1 MGINDNFDEDFIP
14 AVYEEITPENN
25 TIENVVFN
33 ISNLNDRIYNNTKW
47 NNAAPVI
54 KRISLLQ
61 GLPFTIYS
69 YAAGVFRSNNRFNL
83 FGLIDLY
90 TYISRLNIL
99 GSLNIRP
106 DITFTFLDEKKII
119 DNYIATYNNGLF
131 GSALNIFMNP
141 NDFLTMDNIIDKT
154 NSVIIQEN
162 YNDYSYD
169 VSYDKISKISINSL
183 SSPKYFKENTLSPP
197 TKITLDKE
205 ELSKYNSI
213 IYGGIDYEQIA
224 VIINNIGN
232 YPNID
237 DKGLDSFLLE
247 KYIFHYYVDLNFDK
261 IKEIAKI
268 YKYFDLVSWNK
279 DSSGNIDISYANIQY
294 QHELYYRRSVTPSNE
309 SDESY
314 GFTQTYNTFRTII
327 NNLIGQDLSYND
339 IFKYF
344 FNDLFECEYNYG
356 QIYFFQRHKKI
367 KYIYL
372 PLDFP
377 ENYNELTSSDD
388 EYFLSDRNDKN
399 LIQIYNY
406 QYDPNKMNSSEP
418 EFSVILLPIGTSIN
432 SSQSGKIGEFTFQR
446 KFDKEY
452 RSKSYNIQD
461 NLIGYPDN
469 NNYKYIPRTSLDY
482 NRLKIFY
489 TILCGLDDNLSY
501 EYLEYL
507 KEYQNQPSRT
517 FINLSNIINKTYLCY
532 YDGTNEGFKKV
543 IMKSNNSSTLDY
555 FNGIK
560 KIINYNSN
568 NSFVN
573 LQNNTSNIID
583 TITNFVYNIN
593 EGKAYNIDVA
603 KNNPLSYNSGLLLG
617 IDSILVVY
625 LCQLYFNDFNR
636 LFNSD
641 EIFETYLGII
651 NNNGKMNNLNKIKN
665 LNEIL
670 KGKYTINN
678 NNQIIDNS
686 SGEIFNSLNDLSLN
700 SKEEFFIHIS
710 QLIKRDLLN
719 KSQKSFYKI
728 IEFENIEYIDTSG
741 VLKSVDIQNNLISDL
756 NQIEDKWY
764 DKTYKLI
771 PNIYNS
777 FINNSNNLYYNKI
790 VNHLASYSRN
800 LIVTTTI
807 INSSLSKYYQT
818 TDSNLLDEGIDIN
831 NYKDDISIYES
842 YLLIKNFSLNYIYNE
857 KIDGNNSLDLS
868 YKLENYVEKIL
879 IYKFKLLSN
888 IIIQNS
894 ESDAVANLSRIRQ
907 IDGRNL
913 ISTNFKFEIKLYI
926 FILQTTRNYDATK
939 KLMTLFYKFLLTSI
953 FSRDDYYKYVNDKIT
968 NSLSVFDTT
977 SPFYNYPIFTRYIK
991 LDEMPVWSYSSLNR
1005 KAENFSLLQHTNTLN
1020 FTITDIFIKNLIY
1033 DTSILLNYNEQILTS
1048 DILNCKT
1055 SKEIYPLLSF
1065 IFKKNNIGLIHDL
1078 TDFFDFLNNSINDIT
1093 NSDYIFNNIYINED
1107 GYFKALLICINSIYV
1122 NIHFNNDLPDV
1133 IYKNNFISLND
1144 SERLN
1149 IFQTYK
1155 NYYN

>member
-1 MGINDNFDEDFIP
+1 MSLQFDDDFIS
-14 AVYEEITPENN
+14 AKYEEITVDNN
-25 TIENVVFN
+25 TIDNVITN
-33 ISNLNDRIYNNTKW
+33 IANLNDRIYNNTKW

-69 YAAGVFRSNNRFNL
+69 YAAGIFRSNNRFNL

-162 YNDYSYD
+162 YNDYAYD

-183 SSPKYFKENTLSPP
+183 SSPKYFKEDILIPP
-197 TKITLDKE
+197 TKIILDTPK
-205 ELSKYNSI
+205 LNVYNSI

-237 DKGLDSFLLE
+237 DKGFDGFLLE
-247 KYIFHYYVDLNFDK
+247 KYIFHYYVDFNFDK

-294 QHELYYRRSVTPSNE
+294 QNELYYKRSVTPSNE

-327 NNLIGQDLSYND
+327 NNLTGQDLSYND
-339 IFKYF
+339 LFKYF

-356 QIYFFQRHKKI
+356 QIYFFQKHKKI

-377 ENYNELTSSDD
+377 ENYNELTSSEN
-388 EYFLSDRNDKN
+388 EYFLGDRNDKN

-406 QYDPNKMNSSEP
+406 EYDPNKMNSSEP

-432 SSQSGKIGEFTFQR
+432 SSQNGKIGEFTFQR
-446 KFDKEY
+446 KFDKDY
-452 RSKSYNIQD
+452 RSKSYDIER
-461 NLIGYPDN
+461 NLIGYPN
-469 NNYKYIPRTSLDY
+469 NINYKYIPRTSLDY

-489 TILCGLDDNLSY
+489 TILCGLDDNLCY
-501 EYLEYL
+501 DYLDYL

-517 FINLSNIINKTYLCY
+517 FINLTNIINKTYLCY
-532 YDGTNEGFKKV
+532 YDGTNESFKKV
-543 IMKSNNSSTLDY
+543 IMKTNNSSTLDY

-568 NSFVN
+568 NSFLN
-573 LQNNTSNIID
+573 LQNNTTNIID

-593 EGKAYNIDVA
+593 EGKAYSIDVP

-641 EIFETYLGII
+641 EIFETYRNVI
-651 NNNGKMNNLNKIKN
+651 NNNKDMNNHDKIEN

-686 SGEIFNSLNDLSLN
+686 SGEIFNSLDDLSLN

-710 QLIKRDLLN
+710 QLIKRDLLTR
-719 KSQKSFYKI
+719 SQKSFYKI
-728 IEFENIEYIDTSG
+728 IEFENIEYIDNSG
-741 VLKSVDIQNNLISDL
+741 ILKSVNIQNNLISDL

-771 PNIYNS
+771 SNNYNS
-777 FINNSNNLYYNKI
+777 FINNKNNLYYNKI
-790 VNHLASYSRN
+790 INYLATYAID
-800 LIVTTTI
+800 LQQPDI
-807 INSSLSKYYQT
+807 ITNDLLSKYYQA
-818 TDSNLLDEGIDIN
+818 TDLNLLDEGIDIN
-831 NYKDDISIYES
+831 NYKNDISIFEA
-842 YLLIKNFSLNYIYNE
+842 YLLIKNFSLNYIYDE
-857 KIDGNNSLDLS
+857 SIDNDSSLDLS
-868 YKLENYVEKIL
+868 YKLENYVEQIL
-879 IYKFKLLSN
+879 IYKFKLLSY
-888 IIIQNS
+888 ITIQYS
-894 ESDAVANLSRIRQ
+894 ESDAQAVLFNIRQ
-907 IDGRNL
+907 TDARNL
-913 ISTNFKFEIKLYI
+913 ISTNFTFEIKLYI
-926 FILQTTRNYDATK
+926 FILQSTRNYDTTK
-939 KLMTLFYKFLLTSI
+939 KLMTLFYKFLLSSI

-968 NSLSVFDTT
+968 NSLSVSSST
-977 SPFYNYPIFTRYIK
+977 SPFYNYPIFVRYIK
-991 LDEMPVWSYSSLNR
+991 LDEMPLWSYSSLNR
-1005 KAENFSLLQHTNTLN
+1005 KEENFSLVEHTNSLN

-1033 DTSILLNYNEQILTS
+1033 DTSILLDYNKKILTS
-1048 DILNCKT
+1048 DILNCKN

-1093 NSDYIFNNIYINED
+1093 NTDYIFNNIYIIED
-1107 GYFKALLICINSIYV
+1107 GFFKALLICINSIYV
-1122 NIHFNNDLPDV
+1122 NIYANNDLPD
-1133 IYKNNFISLND
+1133 INYLNSFIFLND

-1155 NYYN
+1155 TYYD